1 MFLIP
6 HAAVTVGKRL
16 NGKNKKEELT
26 MRKREK
32 TKRCIYSDSCF
43 KCPLSD
49 CRMNTPAQLNCLPL
63 DFEPDTK
70 KFKVVTKHG

>member
-1 MFLIP
+1 
-6 HAAVTVGKRL
+6 
-16 NGKNKKEELT
+16 

-32 TKRCIYSDSCF
+32 NKRCIYSDSCF
-43 KCPLSD
+43 ECPLSD

>member
-1 MFLIP
+1 
-6 HAAVTVGKRL
+6 
-16 NGKNKKEELT
+16 
-26 MRKREK
+26 MRTRKK

-63 DFEPDTK
+63 DFEPYTK
-70 KFKVVTKHG
+70 QFKVVKAHG

>member
-1 MFLIP
+1 
-6 HAAVTVGKRL
+6 
-16 NGKNKKEELT
+16 
-26 MRKREK
+26 MRRREK

-70 KFKVVTKHG
+70 KFKVVKAHG

>member
-1 MFLIP
+1 
-6 HAAVTVGKRL
+6 
-16 NGKNKKEELT
+16 
-26 MRKREK
+26 MRTREK

-49 CRMNTPAQLNCLPL
+49 CRMNAPAQLNCLPL